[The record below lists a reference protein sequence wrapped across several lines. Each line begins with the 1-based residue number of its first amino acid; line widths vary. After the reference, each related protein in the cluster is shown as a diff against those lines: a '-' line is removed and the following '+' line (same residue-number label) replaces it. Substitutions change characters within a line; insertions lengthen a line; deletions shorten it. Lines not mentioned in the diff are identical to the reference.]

1 MPKEKWVIEERN
13 NFEVVK
19 KKLLLRL
26 ENTTYKFQILREN
39 VQK

>member
-1 MPKEKWVIEERN
+1 MPKEKWVIEKRN

-26 ENTTYKFQILREN
+26 ENTAYEFQILREN
-39 VQK
+39 IQK